1 MLFKDYK
8 TYFLNKLTTLYDAAE
23 CESIFF
29 IILEKRHSLKRIDLA
44 LQINLS
50 LTESD
55 LMAWNLILEQLK
67 LEKPIQYILGETFFY
82 DLKFDVDSN
91 VLIPRSETE
100 ELVDFII
107 KDFKISN
114 NLAVQQSNNLKVLDI
129 GTGSGCIAI
138 ALAKNLKNANIFA
151 IDVSEKALAV
161 AQKNAVQ
168 NDVEVNFIHC
178 NILKT
183 NDLDFIEKTFNI
195 QKFDII
201 VSNPPYVRN
210 LETHEINKNVLE
222 NEPHL
227 ALFVAD
233 DDALIFYRK
242 IANLAV
248 NNLSENGVLY
258 FEINQY
264 LGQETVKLL
273 QEIGFRNVE
282 LKQDIYGN
290 DRMIKAKK

>member
-44 LQINLS
+44 LQTNLS

-210 LETHEINKNVLE
+210 LEKHEINKNVLE

>member
-8 TYFLNKLTTLYDAAE
+8 TYFLNKLTTLYDADE

-44 LQINLS
+44 LQTNLS

-210 LETHEINKNVLE
+210 LEKHEINKNVLE

>member
-161 AQKNAVQ
+161 AQKNAIQ

-210 LETHEINKNVLE
+210 LEKHEINKNVLE